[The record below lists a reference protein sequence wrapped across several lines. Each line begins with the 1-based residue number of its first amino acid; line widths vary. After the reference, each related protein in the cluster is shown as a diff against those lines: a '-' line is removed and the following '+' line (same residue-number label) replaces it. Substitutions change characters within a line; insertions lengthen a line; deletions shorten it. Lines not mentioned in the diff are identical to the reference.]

1 MQGFLS
7 ISVWDGGGLALAH
20 ALRAPW
26 LDALFAAV
34 TWLGS
39 LLVLLPLAL
48 LAWWR
53 WRGERSASFV
63 ALALV
68 GASGLGH
75 LVKLLAARPRPDLF
89 PPLIPMPEDWSFP
102 QCPCRAG
109 HRLRAG
115 LAAAAGNVAGPAR
128 NCRAY
133 RRGGAG
139 LRLAALPAGPL
150 SQRCSGRGRACRPVG
165 AVPAPPADLAGEC
178 SMRHKFLGTG
188 EAGYHPLRKVRTVIS
203 GLRYAVLYDWSVT
216 YKLVASVVVLAVAFG
231 ARAWVDFLL
240 ILVVTA
246 FVLAA
251 EIFNSAIEALCDF
264 VETRHNEKIKVIK
277 DIAAAGVGIAI
288 LAWFIVLGVEL
299 SRLLELAL
307 P

>member
-89 PPLIPMPEDWSFP
+89 PPLIPMPDDWSFP
-102 QCPCRAG
+102 SA
-109 HRLRAG
+109 H
-115 LAAAAGNVAGPAR
+115 AA
-128 NCRAY
+128 
-133 RRGGAG
+133 
-139 LRLAALPAGPL
+139 
-150 SQRCSGRGRACRPVG
+150 Q
-165 AVPAPPADLAGEC
+165 
-178 SMRHKFLGTG
+178 
-188 EAGYHPLRKVRTVIS
+188 
-203 GLRYAVLYDWSVT
+203 
-216 YKLVASVVVLAVAFG
+216 
-231 ARAWVDFLL
+231 
-240 ILVVTA
+240 VTA
-246 FVLAA
+246 FA
-251 EIFNSAIEALCDF
+251 
-264 VETRHNEKIKVIK
+264 
-277 DIAAAGVGIAI
+277 
-288 LAWFIVLGVEL
+288 LAWLLRPGASPGRIEIAVLFATVAVVIS
-299 SRLLELAL
+299 SRLYLQVHFPSDVFAGALLAVLWVLFLRRL
-307 P
+307 PTWQENKP